1 MEEPKKSLRFSP
13 RVETRLNL
21 ADIKRLDDAAK
32 AAGKTRADFSRQALL
47 WYLDNQEKLTADDR
61 EAEVAQAIRYAT
73 DQHIK
78 ATHQGVDRICKM
90 LARQGAAIGTLYEL
104 SWMALPDDENARA
117 AFEAAANTAK
127 QKMRK
132 HVERD
137 EADLAT
143 RTKKVVTS
151 P

>member
-13 RVETRLNL
+13 RVETRLTI
-21 ADIKRLDDAAK
+21 ADMKRLDDAAK

-47 WYLDNQEKLTADDR
+47 WYLDNQEKLTHDDR

-78 ATHQGVDRICKM
+78 ATNQGVDRICKM

-117 AFEAAANTAK
+117 AFEAASNTAK

-143 RTKKVVTS
+143 RTKKVITS

>member
-13 RVETRLNL
+13 RVETRLAI
-21 ADIKRLDDAAK
+21 ADMKRLDDAAK
-32 AAGKTRADFSRQALL
+32 AAGKTRSDFSRQALL
-47 WYLDNQEKLTADDR
+47 WYLDNQEKLTVDDR

-78 ATHQGVDRICKM
+78 ATNQGVDRICKM

-117 AFEAAANTAK
+117 AFEAAANIAK

-143 RTKKVVTS
+143 RTKKVITS